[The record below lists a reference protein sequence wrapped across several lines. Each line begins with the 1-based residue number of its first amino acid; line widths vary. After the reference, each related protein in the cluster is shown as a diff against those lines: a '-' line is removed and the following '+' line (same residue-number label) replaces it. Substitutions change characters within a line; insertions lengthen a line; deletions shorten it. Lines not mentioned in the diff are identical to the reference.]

1 MFGSTS
7 ILANVSEELSILE
20 PWELRLFSDDDCS
33 HGPYDSVEFSGNPFT
48 TGDESADDQLLYS
61 ISEEELFYG
70 DVLLQLTY
78 PLPIDSCDNATSCQ
92 RSRWR
97 RPQVSIIGVGAI
109 GRQVALQLAALGVMQ
124 IQLIDFD
131 CVEAHNVTNQGYR
144 MQDVGQPKV
153 DATKSAIAEVDS
165 SIKVEAV
172 QDRFR
177 TRQSLGRAVFCCVDS
192 IKSRAAIWRHL
203 ERRSEFWADGRMMG
217 EVMRILTASCVDSRE
232 SYGSTLFLPSEAQTG
247 SCTSRSTIY
256 TANIAAA
263 LMVHQ
268 FTRWSPRITA

>member
-1 MFGSTS
+1 MTTS
-7 ILANVSEELSILE
+7 IPTNLPANDRFLRQRDLVSTESLAET
-20 PWELRLFSDDDCS
+20 P
-33 HGPYDSVEFSGNPFT
+33 
-48 TGDESADDQLLYS
+48 
-61 ISEEELFYG
+61 
-70 DVLLQLTY
+70 
-78 PLPIDSCDNATSCQ
+78 
-92 RSRWR
+92 
-97 RPQVSIIGVGAI
+97 VSIIGVGAI

-153 DATKSAIAEVDS
+153 DAAKSAIAEIDGA
-165 SIKVEAV
+165 IKVEVV

-177 TRQSLGRAVFCCVDS
+177 TRQSLGDAVFCCVDS

-203 ERRSEFWADGRMMG
+203 ERRTEFWADGRMMG
-217 EVMRILTASCVDSRE
+217 EVMRILTASCNSSRE
-232 SYGSTLFLPSEAQTG
+232 RYGGTLFLPSEAQTG

-268 FTRWSPRITA
+268 FTRWVRRLPLDYDMSFNLLSSELSVPD